1 MKRRSGGG
9 RFWYNT
15 TMRTIILLG
24 VCAAGLLG
32 FAQGPL
38 SGEDL
43 ARRQARSVHLRYD
56 PTERNAD
63 AVRGVVTVTE
73 VQTNSYYCLFG
84 WDCGYCGIQ
93 DVNGRR
99 VLIFSVWDPGDPM
112 DFAAHPDQVAH
123 DVRAK
128 VLYAKEG
135 VDVARFG
142 GEGTGARTMT
152 ETGWKVGDHVAI
164 QIEAK
169 PDGEDRTAF
178 TCRAR
183 NLKTGAWE
191 TLATVSTIRH
201 ETRACGINGIYSFVE
216 DFWRNGHSATL
227 SRRAEFSR
235 IETRSPTTKK
245 WLKAERAFFTG
256 DGTPSL
262 AIDAGLAPR
271 GFFLQTGGA
280 TTNAQTR
287 LNTWVKRDQTK

>member
-1 MKRRSGGG
+1 
-9 RFWYNT
+9 
-15 TMRTIILLG
+15 MRTIFLL
-24 VCAAGLLG
+24 VCAAGLAA
-32 FAQGPL
+32 FAHGSI
-38 SGEDL
+38 SGEEL
-43 ARRQARSVHLRYD
+43 VKRQARSVHLRYE
-56 PTERNAD
+56 PTEPNAD

-84 WDCGYCGIQ
+84 WDSGYCGIQ

-99 VLIFSVWDPGDPM
+99 ILIFSVWDPGDPF
-112 DFAAHPDQVAH
+112 DFAAHPDHVAH
-123 DVRAK
+123 DIRAK

-152 ETGWKVGDHVAI
+152 EIGWKVGEPVAI
-164 QIEAK
+164 QIEAA

-191 TLATVSTIRH
+191 TYATVSTLCH
-201 ETRACGINGIYSFVE
+201 ENRARGLNGIYSFVE

-227 SRRAEFSR
+227 SRRAEFAR
-235 IETRSPTTKK
+235 IETRSATTKN
-245 WLKAERAFFTG
+245 WLKADRAFFTG
-256 DGTPSL
+256 DGTPSM

-280 TTNAQTR
+280 TTNAHAR
-287 LNTWVKRDQTK
+287 LNTWIQRNQEK